1 MTDTRLRPRR
11 LWWLAAGFGVWGS
24 ALILLYGLHA
34 IGCAFAWPTGVL
46 KLSLAMVLA
55 VHGAVLVW
63 MWGRLRSGDD
73 AGPPTSG
80 FLQTVFLW
88 SVYAALA
95 ATVLTFVPPLF
106 LTACV

>member
-1 MTDTRLRPRR
+1 MTDTSLRPRR

-34 IGCAFAWPTGVL
+34 IGCAFGWPTGVL
-46 KLSLAMVLA
+46 KLSMAALLAI
-55 VHGAVLVW
+55 HGAGLAW
-63 MWGRLRSGDD
+63 MVIRLRSGDD
-73 AGPPTSG
+73 AGRLASG
-80 FLQTVFLW
+80 FLQAVFLW

-95 ATVLTFVPPLF
+95 ATFLTFVPPLF